1 MKANNNLIIEKE
13 RLLLVEGD
21 GDREF
26 FKCLLSNIG
35 IDNIQVAYF
44 GGKDSLTSKNG
55 FIDALAVA
63 LLSRANVDIKVVGI
77 ILDADS
83 SQVNSRIDK
92 VNTFVDKINLHKIKN
107 ISFDKITKCGEF
119 TKTKTKIGTFIMPD
133 CQNQG
138 MLETLCIRSLD
149 TESISNCIDNY
160 ISCIESILGQLEKID
175 KRKVQI
181 YIAAKT
187 KDCEEKNIGHAVNS
201 GMFDLNHKVFDEIKG
216 FLKKMSEI

>member
-1 MKANNNLIIEKE
+1 MKANKNLIIEKE

-26 FKCLLSNIG
+26 FKCLLNHIG
-35 IDNIQVAYF
+35 IYNIQVAYF

-55 FIDALAVA
+55 FIDELSVA
-63 LLSRANVDIKVVGI
+63 LLSRSTVDIKVVGI

-92 VNTFVDKINLHKIKN
+92 VNTFIDKINSRKIKN
-107 ISFDKITKCGEF
+107 MSFDKIKKCGEF
-119 TKTKTKIGTFIMPD
+119 SKTKTKIGTFIMPD
-133 CQNQG
+133 CQSQG
-138 MLETLCIRSLD
+138 MLETLCIRSLN
-149 TESISNCIDNY
+149 TEPILNCINNY
-160 ISCIESILGQLEKID
+160 ISCVEGILGNLEKID

-187 KDCEEKNIGHAVNS
+187 KDCEEKNIGHAINS
-201 GMFDLNHKVFDEIKG
+201 NMFDLSHNVFDNIKI
-216 FLKKMSEI
+216 FLKRMSEI